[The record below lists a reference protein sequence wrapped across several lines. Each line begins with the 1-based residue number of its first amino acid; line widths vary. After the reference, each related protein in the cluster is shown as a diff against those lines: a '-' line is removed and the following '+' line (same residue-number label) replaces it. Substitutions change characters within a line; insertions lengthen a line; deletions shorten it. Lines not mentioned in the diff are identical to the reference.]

1 MSKGIRT
8 AYGVAGVALLAVLA
22 GCASKTSF
30 EHDQVERVAVLSLM
44 GDDVGVFYQGVTAF
58 GNETTSVDV
67 SETGLDS
74 VYRSRIEETLN
85 RDFDYQVV
93 PVDYDRQA
101 WLNVTES
108 EPEASVSGLLF
119 GEDLYGKYSA
129 LVTALARDNQ
139 LDAVLLLV
147 PEPAYTGRVV
157 KPEGLG
163 VYTGGR
169 SGNIRYA
176 IAGIFAEMVLF
187 NGEDGSDVEAARL
200 QEGASIEGAVTG
212 FFDTSLFQRR
222 PVRDLKGTDSFF
234 IAKVD
239 VREEQEQALG
249 QLFKDLMRD
258 PYLGDTVKDVMTPD
272 WR

>member
-1 MSKGIRT
+1 MLKGIRT
-8 AYGVAGVALLAVLA
+8 VLAAAVALALLA

-30 EHDQVERVAVLSLM
+30 QHDRMERVAVLSLM
-44 GDDVGVFYQGVTAF
+44 GDEVGVFYQGVTTF
-58 GNETTSVDV
+58 GNETSEVDV
-67 SETGLDS
+67 SKTGLDQA
-74 VYRSRIEETLN
+74 YRSRIEETLK

-101 WLNVTES
+101 WLRVTETA
-108 EPEASVSGLLF
+108 PETSVSGILF

-129 LVTALARDNQ
+129 LVTALAQDNQ
-139 LDAVLLLV
+139 LDAVLLLI
-147 PEPAYTGRVV
+147 PQPAYTGRVV

-169 SGNIRYA
+169 SGNIRFA

-200 QEGASIEGAVTG
+200 QERATVEGAVTG

-222 PVRDLKGTDSFF
+222 PIRDLKGTDSFF
-234 IAKVD
+234 IAKVEPTEL
-239 VREEQEQALG
+239 RELTLG
-249 QLFKDLMRD
+249 RLFKDLMRD
-258 PYLGDTVKDVMTPD
+258 PYLADTVEDVMTPD
-272 WR
+272 W